1 MRATALLVVFFCC
14 TCCCADELVQ
24 TELVQTEQ
32 VQREQSQDEQS
43 QLDMDFETEVQPF
56 LEQYCLDC
64 HAGDDP
70 EAGFSLEETGIPD
83 VPANFE
89 KWTIVLQKIAG
100 QEMPPEDSEQPED
113 KEREAVPKWI
123 DAGLA
128 NFDCTQAKVKPRT
141 TVRRLNRSEYNN
153 VIEDLFGLDINPAAE
168 FPADDVGEGFDNIGE
183 VLSLPPLLME
193 KYLDAAELITDR
205 LDEAEVW
212 VHVFPDLP
220 RDGDFESKAV
230 RESIERLAERA
241 FRRPLVDD
249 ELRRLMDLYELARSK
264 KYDSSAA
271 VKLAMQAILVSPQ
284 FLFRQE
290 ETESG
295 DSEARPLD
303 DFALAS
309 RLSFFLWS
317 RLPDDTLLEVAKEQ
331 RLNDPEVL
339 AQQTR
344 RMLRDP
350 RSEALVENF
359 VGQWLELRLF
369 GGLAPDPDLFPTFD
383 DALREAMVGETKA
396 YFRSI
401 IRNDDSVL
409 ELLDSDY
416 TFVNGRLA
424 RHYGITGVDGQEFRR
439 VRLDDNRRGGI
450 LTHASILTLT
460 SNPTRTSPVK
470 RGKWILDN
478 ILGTPPP
485 PPPPN
490 VPELEEG
497 DELLGSLRER
507 MQQHREN
514 PSCAVCH
521 RKMDALG
528 FGFENFDAIGAWREK
543 DGRYEID
550 PDGELPGKI
559 AFDTPSELR
568 RILVSNSREF
578 TNCLTRKL
586 LTYALGRALS
596 SRDQCL
602 VDDIVEQVE
611 AHDHRFSELI
621 VAITTSDA
629 FRLGGDTGAQ

>member
-1 MRATALLVVFFCC
+1 MRATALLVFFLGCV
-14 TCCCADELVQ
+14 CCCADDQL
-24 TELVQTEQ
+24 
-32 VQREQSQDEQS
+32 
-43 QLDMDFETEVQPF
+43 QLDMDYESDVKPF

-64 HAGDDP
+64 HSRDDP

-89 KWTIVLQKIAG
+89 KWTVVLQKIAG
-100 QEMPPEDSEQPED
+100 HEMPPEDADQPED
-113 KEREAVPKWI
+113 KEREVVAKWI

-128 NFDCTQAKVKPRT
+128 SFDCTQAKVKPRT
-141 TVRRLNRSEYNN
+141 TVRRLNRVEYNN
-153 VIEDLFGLDINPAAE
+153 VVEDLFGLDTKPASE

-193 KYLDAAELITDR
+193 KYLDAAELITGQ
-205 LDEAEVW
+205 LDKPAVW
-212 VHVFPDLP
+212 LQVFPELP
-220 RDGDFESKAV
+220 RDGDFDNDAV
-230 RESIERLAERA
+230 RESIGRLAERA
-241 FRRPLVDD
+241 FRRPLVND
-249 ELRRLMDLYELARSK
+249 ELQRLLDLYKLARDEG
-264 KYDSSAA
+264 YDSSAS
-271 VKLAMQAILVSPQ
+271 VKLALQAILVSPQ

-290 ETESG
+290 EHVGG
-295 DSEARPLD
+295 DGEPKPLD
-303 DFALAS
+303 DYALAS

-317 RLPDDTLLEVAKEQ
+317 RLPDDELLELAKQ
-331 RLNDPEVL
+331 NRLNDPEVV

-344 RMLRDP
+344 RMLQDNRA
-350 RSEALVENF
+350 EALVQNF
-359 VGQWLELRLF
+359 VGQWLELRLL
-369 GGLAPDPDLFPTFD
+369 GSLAPDPDLFPAFD

-401 IRNDDSVL
+401 IRSDNSIL

-416 TFVNGRLA
+416 TFVNERLA
-424 RHYGITGVDGQEFRR
+424 KHYGIAGVEGDSFRR
-439 VRLDDNRRGGI
+439 VRLNNDRRGGI

-550 PDGELPGKI
+550 PAGELPGKI
-559 AFDTPSELR
+559 AFNTPSELR
-568 RILVSNSREF
+568 RILVSNSDEF

-586 LTYALGRALS
+586 LTYALGRALT

-602 VDDIVEQVE
+602 VDDIVEHVE

-629 FRLGGDTGAQ
+629 FRLGGDTGAQK